1 MLQEKIKNYI
11 KSRECAT
18 NRVKTLLRQ
27 PCPIQFQVRSEFSP
41 QKTIHQFQSQNGRV
55 RSVLKLSRKLTRQ
68 CSPPLK
74 FDEIITN
81 AKSNIARRTSQK
93 QQSAPLLKQRVKD
106 VNLQTQ
112 FPQVPTFRM
121 SSQWFG
127 KQNRSQSNQFAF
139 VTLSTLIDDEFNYNK
154 ERVSKFNNMEN
165 RLVEH
170 QFIINDFD
178 PILNVN

>member
-18 NRVKTLLRQ
+18 NRIKTLLRQ
-27 PCPIQFQVRSEFSP
+27 PCPIQFQVRQDFSP
-41 QKTIHQFQSQNGRV
+41 QKTIHQFQSQNIRL
-55 RSVLKLSRKLTRQ
+55 RSVLKVSRKLTRHS
-68 CSPPLK
+68 SPPLK
-74 FDEIITN
+74 FDEVITN
-81 AKSNIARRTSQK
+81 AKTNIARRTSQK

-112 FPQVPTFRM
+112 ITQVPTFRM

-127 KQNRSQSNQFAF
+127 KQQRSQSNQFAF

-170 QFIINDFD
+170 QFIINDFN
-178 PILNVN
+178 PILNVS